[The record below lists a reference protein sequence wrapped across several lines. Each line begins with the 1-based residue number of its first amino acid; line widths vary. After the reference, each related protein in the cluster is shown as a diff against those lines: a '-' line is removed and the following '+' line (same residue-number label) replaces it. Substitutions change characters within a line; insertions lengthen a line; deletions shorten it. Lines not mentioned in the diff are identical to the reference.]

1 MADAELIVYG
11 ATDPSATL
19 SIGGEVVPLSAD
31 GTFRIQ
37 VPFRD
42 GVQQYDILA
51 VAPDGEQ
58 RRDIKLDFRRSTPTD
73 NSNTAAEAAQEW
85 F

>member
-1 MADAELIVYG
+1 VADAELIVYG
-11 ATDPSATL
+11 ATDPAARL
-19 SIGGEVVPLSAD
+19 LIGGEDVPLSAD

-42 GVQQYDILA
+42 GEQHYPIEA
-51 VAPDGEQ
+51 IATDGAQKRSITME
-58 RRDIKLDFRRSTPTD
+58 FRRSTPRD
-73 NSNTAAEAAQEW
+73 HSNPAEQASAEW